1 MHYENEIK
9 NEEVSFITSITL
21 VDNDGH
27 NTGY

>member
-9 NEEVSFITSITL
+9 SEEVSFITSITL
-21 VDNDGH
+21 VENDGH